1 MAEVLEKITAVKRI
15 SEIYDTNLATIG
27 EGLPGWV
34 NQTRQPALQA
44 FQRALECGLP
54 TAETQEAKTATV
66 GS

>member
-44 FQRALECGLP
+44 FQRMGIPGFRTP
-54 TAETQEAKTATV
+54 T
-66 GS
+66 